1 LHNNVGSSRREQG
14 LVDRLGRKEPELT
27 KTLSEEEETN
37 KKLTKLAKD
46 INVEAL
52 ETEESE

>member
-1 LHNNVGSSRREQG
+1 